1 MSILWSQTSDLI
13 HIVFPDH
20 HPDEVHLMCQE
31 SRTVQWQ
38 RDGRK
43 DVIIQFPCEVY
54 DSRENINGRQYEWI
68 AKKREEG
75 YWGTRDI
82 ECNVP
87 IGIDWEH
94 FMDEDEEAE
103 LYKKF
108 YIPDEMMLGKNQN
121 EMSELLTNLSQTEEK
136 EFEDDEDNQ
145 DQP

>member
-20 HPDEVHLMCQE
+20 NPATVHLLQQE
-31 SRTVQWQ
+31 PQTVRWQ
-38 RDGRK
+38 RDGQK
-43 DVIIQFPCEVY
+43 DVSIQFPCEVF
-54 DSRENINGRQYEWI
+54 DSRENRKGRQYEWI
-68 AKKREEG
+68 AKKREEE

-82 ECNVP
+82 VSNVP

-94 FMDEDEEAE
+94 FMDEDEEDE

-108 YIPDEMMLGKNQN
+108 YIPDEIMSGRDTHDKD
-121 EMSELLTNLSQTEEK
+121 EMSELLASLSQAG
-136 EFEDDEDNQ
+136 DNQ

>member
-13 HIVFPDH
+13 HIVFPDNS
-20 HPDEVHLMCQE
+20 PQEVCLMQQE
-31 SRTVQWQ
+31 AQTIRWQ
-38 RDGRK
+38 REGQK
-43 DVIIQFPCEVY
+43 DVSIQFPCEVF
-54 DSRENINGRQYEWI
+54 DSRENRKGRQYEWI
-68 AKKREEG
+68 AKKREEE

-82 ECNVP
+82 VSNVP

-108 YIPDEMMLGKNQN
+108 YIPDEMMSGRDTHDQDAI
-121 EMSELLTNLSQTEEK
+121 SDLLASSSQ
-136 EFEDDEDNQ
+136 DGDNQ

>member
-20 HPDEVHLMCQE
+20 HPHEVHLICQE
-31 SRTVQWQ
+31 AQTIQWQ
-38 RDGRK
+38 RDGQK
-43 DVIIQFPCEVY
+43 DVSIQFPCEVY
-54 DSRENINGRQYEWI
+54 DSRENGKGRQYEWI
-68 AKKREEG
+68 AKKRVEG

-108 YIPDEMMLGKNQN
+108 YIPDEMMLGQNQN
-121 EMSELLTNLSQTEEK
+121 EMGELLASQMEE
-136 EFEDDEDNQ
+136 EEESGDDQ
-145 DQP
+145 VQP